1 MRHQDQCII
10 SDHQFSNELGQ
21 TQTPC
26 LVTKVV
32 EEVTKKVAKVTK
44 VVEEVTK
51 EVENCN
57 S

>member
-1 MRHQDQCII
+1 MRHQNQCII

-26 LVTKVV
+26 LVTQVV

-44 VVEEVTK
+44 VVTK